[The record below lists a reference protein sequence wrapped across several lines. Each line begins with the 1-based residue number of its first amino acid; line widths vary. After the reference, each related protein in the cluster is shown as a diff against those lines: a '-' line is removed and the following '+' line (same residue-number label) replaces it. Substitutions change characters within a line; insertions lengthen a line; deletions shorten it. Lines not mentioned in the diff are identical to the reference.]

1 MKKAAILLL
10 VVLSLGVLTGCA
22 KGNAEQETVRV
33 VLWHYYNDS
42 QKDHLDKLI
51 AEYNETRGAQ
61 NKIEVEAYGQGTV
74 NELCEKVG
82 LVFDSTNDVSAM
94 DMFLAYR
101 DITVQV
107 LAQTP
112 DGLVDFRNYLNKE
125 ELEFYNESYLQEGYF
140 DEHLYI
146 LPLVKS
152 TELLLMNQDRLE
164 EFEAAAGD
172 DWDVQK
178 LETWE
183 GLAETAEAYYEWTDA
198 MTPERAWD
206 GQAFL
211 GIDVLA
217 NYFIVQNNALGS
229 SIYTYQDGRLT
240 FELEEDVV
248 NRVFETIYIPY
259 TKGYY
264 GAYGKF
270 RSDDL
275 RQSLLAGYIGSS
287 SSIAYFPGTV
297 IDQNGEEKAIRL
309 GIYEY
314 PYLTGGR
321 KTAVQQGAG
330 AAVVAGDARK
340 EAACIDFLKWL
351 TQEKGLE
358 YASALSYMPVGRESL
373 NEQQLAGIEREE
385 NRRGIETGMHQ
396 GHTYQMVYGF
406 DFEEGY
412 DTRQKLTDYMTGYL
426 QAGREEFA
434 GYLAQGMS
442 MEEASEAISY
452 AEKEKAFYQGI
463 QELFERIGQG
473 KEHEETK
480 N

>member
-1 MKKAAILLL
+1 MKKTAIMLL
-10 VVLSLGVLTGCA
+10 VVLLIGVLAGCA
-22 KGNAEQETVRV
+22 ERDVEQETVRV

-82 LVFDSTNDVSAM
+82 LVFESTNDVTAM

-107 LAQTP
+107 LEEKP
-112 DGLVDFRNYLNKE
+112 DGLVDFRDYLSKE

-140 DEHLYI
+140 DDQLYI

-164 EFEAAAGD
+164 EFQAAAGD
-172 DWDVQK
+172 WDIQK

-183 GLAETAEAYYEWTDA
+183 GIAETAQAYYEWTDA
-198 MTPERAWD
+198 MTPEIAND

-229 SIYTYQDGRLT
+229 SIYTYKDKELT
-240 FELEEDVV
+240 FALEEDVV
-248 NRVFETIYIPY
+248 NRLFETIYIPY

-287 SSIAYFPGTV
+287 SSIAYFPKT
-297 IDQNGEEKAIRL
+297 IMDQDGEEKAIRL

-330 AAVVAGDARK
+330 AAVVAGDAKR
-340 EAACIDFLKWL
+340 EAACMDFLKWL

-358 YASALSYMPVGRESL
+358 YASGLSYMPVGRERLS
-373 NEQQLAGIEREE
+373 EEQLAGIEREE

-396 GHTYQMVYGF
+396 GNTYQMVHGF
-406 DFEEGY
+406 DFKEGY
-412 DTRQKLTDYMTGYL
+412 DLRQDLTDYMTGYL
-426 QAGREEFA
+426 QAGREEFV
-434 GYLAQGMS
+434 GYLEQGMS

-452 AEKEKAFYQGI
+452 AGKEKAFYQGI
-463 QELFERIGQG
+463 LELFERVGQG